1 MLVLVLIGGRH
12 LVEVQVS
19 SVQEGVGVPI
29 RSLLVAEVQRPLLGR
44 GVIAMMAKELLMLPR
59 LRVLVT
65 RVSDRRSAH
74 LLTQFQDV
82 LWDVD
87 SFGLQL
93 LFSHFELILGDLQMI
108 GSSQEVLQVEI
119 CLRVLVQDLVLF
131 LGLLRLDGVVHQRVD
146 AQVRL
151 LNLLT

>member
-1 MLVLVLIGGRH
+1 
-12 LVEVQVS
+12 
-19 SVQEGVGVPI
+19 
-29 RSLLVAEVQRPLLGR
+29 
-44 GVIAMMAKELLMLPR
+44 MMAKELLMLPR